1 MAEPG
6 LDNLRVARRAEGR
19 REVHLPGGVTIGG
32 GGTFTLFA
40 GPCSVESEQQIQA
53 AAGLAARAGAKVL
66 RGGAFKPRTS
76 PYSFR
81 GLGGEGLRFMRQ
93 AADDHELAMVTEVL
107 HIGQVE
113 EVARYSDMLQVGSRN
128 MQNFELLEAV
138 GSTGMPVLLKRGLA
152 ATVEETLMAAEYITL
167 AGSEEIVICER
178 GIRTFETS
186 SRNTLDLNSA
196 LRLQALS
203 CLPVI
208 ADPSHGTGR
217 REMVVPMALAT
228 RVLGLDG
235 VMVEIHPQ
243 PDQAL
248 SDGGQSLDPS
258 GLEELT
264 QKLALIPPEAVA
276 QA

>member
-138 GSTGMPVLLKRGLA
+138 
-152 ATVEETLMAAEYITL
+152 
-167 AGSEEIVICER
+167 
-178 GIRTFETS
+178 
-186 SRNTLDLNSA
+186 
-196 LRLQALS
+196 
-203 CLPVI
+203 
-208 ADPSHGTGR
+208 
-217 REMVVPMALAT
+217 
-228 RVLGLDG
+228 
-235 VMVEIHPQ
+235 
-243 PDQAL
+243 
-248 SDGGQSLDPS
+248 
-258 GLEELT
+258 
-264 QKLALIPPEAVA
+264 
-276 QA
+276 